1 MNPISIILLNLI
13 YRPIFNLIVILLAIF
28 WWNLWLA
35 IIFLTIIVRF
45 LLLWPSIHA
54 NNMQKNMVDIQPR
67 LKELQEQYKDNPQK
81 LWEETMKLF
90 KQSWGWNML
99 KWCLMMLVQIP
110 VFLWLF
116 YVIKDLAENHI
127 DKTNIYSFLYPYFH
141 TALEHINHYFLWID
155 LFSKWWTA
163 WLILAILAWLLMYL
177 QMKLTT
183 LTRPSTSSVSQMP
196 WMPKMPDMTKMME
209 FMNIF
214 MVVMM
219 MTFVYAMP
227 AWIGLYIV
235 TTTLFTVVQFLVQ
248 YREII
253 KAKYLIWKAWDKK

>member
-1 MNPISIILLNLI
+1 MNPIILILLNLI
-13 YRPIFNLIVILLAIF
+13 YRPIFNLIVILLAVF

-35 IIFLTIIVRF
+35 IIVLTLIVR
-45 LLLWPSIHA
+45 LLLLGPSIHA

-67 LKELQEQYKDNPQK
+67 LKELQEQYKDDPQK

-90 KQSWGWNML
+90 KQSGGWNIM
-99 KWCLMMLVQIP
+99 KGCLMMLVQIP

-116 YVIKDLAENHI
+116 YVIRDLAENKVNI
-127 DKTNIYSFLYPYFH
+127 LNIYSFLYPNFH
-141 TALEHINHYFLWID
+141 TVVENINHYFLWID
-155 LFSKWWTA
+155 LFAKGWTTG
-163 WLILAILAWLLMYL
+163 LILAIIAGILMYS

-183 LTRPSTSSVSQMP
+183 LTRPNTPSVPQMP

-235 TTTLFTVVQFLVQ
+235 TTTAFTVVQFLVQ
-248 YREII
+248 YREIL
-253 KAKYLIWKAWDKK
+253 KAKYLIWKGKSK